1 MSQKMAGDKSGRAGK
16 VRQLVLGV
24 AIASATAAG
33 GSPALAAVK
42 HHAHHYGAH
51 LSTHTASYTFAHEAA
66 HAGHLRHAL
75 AVTGEHKLSYRM
87 QTGVYRHHHYRYTAA
102 RYRHSTLQCVPYAR
116 EVSHIELTGNAFLWW
131 AEAGGRYAR
140 GNVPVEGAVMNFRAI
155 GRMPLG
161 HVAVVTSVIDNRTI
175 LVTQANWIRGTI
187 TNDVTIEDVSDKND
201 WSLVEVEL
209 GDSSKW
215 GAPYPVYGFIY
226 NQPATQTIYAGAQG
240 NEVAEAPRAQPIS
253 TDAPDRDLQ

>member
-1 MSQKMAGDKSGRAGK
+1 MAGRMSRLTTKIRRLA
-16 VRQLVLGV
+16 LGAAV
-24 AIASATAAG
+24 ACVSVAG
-33 GSPALAAVK
+33 GHAAQADVK
-42 HHAHHYGAH
+42 HEKHPAAHAVSHKVSHAPAHMVHAHHAQAPSPAH
-51 LSTHTASYTFAHEAA
+51 KSL
-66 HAGHLRHAL
+66 
-75 AVTGEHKLSYRM
+75 EHKTSYRL
-87 QTGVYRHHHYRYTAA
+87 QNGVYRHHHYRYTA
-102 RYRHSTLQCVPYAR
+102 
-116 EVSHIELTGNAFLWW
+116 FLWW
-131 AEAGGRYAR
+131 AEASGRYAR

>member
-1 MSQKMAGDKSGRAGK
+1 MAGGESRPRTWF
-16 VRQLVLGV
+16 RQLTLGV
-24 AIASATAAG
+24 AVAGVTAAG
-33 GSPALAAVK
+33 SSPALATVK
-42 HHAHHYGAH
+42 HHAHHYGSHVGAH
-51 LSTHTASYTFAHEAA
+51 AVSYSITHEAA
-66 HAGHLRHAL
+66 HEGHLHHPL
-75 AVTGEHKLSYRM
+75 AMTGEHKLSYRM
-87 QTGVYRHHHYRYTAA
+87 QAGVYRHHHYRYTAA
-102 RYRHSTLQCVPYAR
+102 HYRHSTLQCVPYAR
-116 EVSHIELTGNAFLWW
+116 EVSHVELTGNAFLWW

-140 GNVPVEGAVMNFRAI
+140 GDVPVEGAVMNFRAI

>member
-1 MSQKMAGDKSGRAGK
+1 MAGRMSRLTTKIRRLA
-16 VRQLVLGV
+16 LGAAV
-24 AIASATAAG
+24 ACVSVAG
-33 GSPALAAVK
+33 GHAAQADVK
-42 HHAHHYGAH
+42 HEKHPAAHAVSHKVSHAPAHMVHAHHAQAPSPAH
-51 LSTHTASYTFAHEAA
+51 KSL
-66 HAGHLRHAL
+66 
-75 AVTGEHKLSYRM
+75 EHKTSYRL
-87 QTGVYRHHHYRYTAA
+87 QNGVYRHHHYRYTAA
-102 RYRHSTLQCVPYAR
+102 HYRHSTLQCVPYAR
-116 EVSHIELTGNAFLWW
+116 EVSHVALTGNAFLWW
-131 AEAGGRYAR
+131 AEASGRYAR